1 MNGPARRTMKSPLGP
16 LTVSVS
22 AGAIRALDWSAPAP
36 EGDDPLLAEALRQL
50 EDYFAGRR
58 RHFDLPLAPEGPPH
72 EQAVWQAMRDIGYGR
87 TETYGELARR
97 TGSVARAVGQACGA
111 NPIPI
116 IIPCH
121 RVMAAGGGYGGYSG
135 KGGVETKSF
144 LLRLEGAIL
153 I

>member
-1 MNGPARRTMKSPLGP
+1 MNGMRRRTLASPLGP
-16 LTVSVS
+16 LTVSVRD
-22 AGAIRALDWSAPAP
+22 GAIRALDWRAMPAAG
-36 EGDDPLLAEALRQL
+36 EDALLADAVRQL
-50 EDYFAGRR
+50 EEYFTGKRR
-58 RHFDLPLAPEGPPH
+58 AFELPLAPEGPAH
-72 EQAVWQAMRDIGYGR
+72 DQAVWQAMCAIGYGR

-97 TGSVARAVGQACGA
+97 SGSVARAVGQACGA

-116 IIPCH
+116 IVPCH
-121 RVMAAGGGYGGYSG
+121 RVLAADGGYGGYSG